1 MGKTRDDELYEQ
13 GMKLGKE
20 GSKPLPPI
28 VDGIFNGME
37 KTVARVLFG
46 KDGAEQA
53 RREND
58 IVRKGIEEGYKQHES
73 SSSSSSDSSSS
84 SSSLCYLTT
93 ACVNARGLPDN
104 CLELNVLRKF
114 RNRILLQNPIG
125 KEAVKEYYQIAP
137 EIVQEINR
145 KNNHPQEVWNSLYK
159 EIKTAVDLVLSGDFN
174 EAFKHYQEMT
184 LNLKRTYLTKTKS

>member
-1 MGKTRDDELYEQ
+1 MAITK
-13 GMKLGKE
+13 
-20 GSKPLPPI
+20 
-28 VDGIFNGME
+28 
-37 KTVARVLFG
+37 
-46 KDGAEQA
+46 EQA
-53 RREND
+53 EEIKKQLFLQLDNSKQEN
-58 IVRKGIEEGYKQHES
+58 
-73 SSSSSSDSSSS
+73 
-84 SSSLCYLTT
+84 
-93 ACVNARGLPDN
+93 
-104 CLELNVLRKF
+104 
-114 RNRILLQNPIG
+114 